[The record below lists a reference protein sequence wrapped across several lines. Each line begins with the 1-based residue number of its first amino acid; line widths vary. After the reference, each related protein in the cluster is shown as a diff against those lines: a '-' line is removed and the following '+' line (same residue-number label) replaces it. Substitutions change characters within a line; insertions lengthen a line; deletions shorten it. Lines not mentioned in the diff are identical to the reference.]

1 MTLIQVQVEGLPAA
15 VALFDRKARFAGRF
29 MQITGREQIS
39 VVKEDIADEISGQYS
54 LADGRKRWPSA
65 VPIGR
70 LAGGRPMLQHF
81 GPAWAAARPR
91 VSASSAEI
99 QITEQGAGAHVG
111 GTGTRRSFTV
121 TAIRPRGAAAMQ
133 GAIRAKTG
141 GFVSLATLT
150 GPGLQLPGRPHANPN
165 NPTTA
170 GKIERRVLVRR
181 FEEA

>member
-1 MTLIQVQVEGLPAA
+1 MTLVQVEVEGLSAG
-15 VALFDRKARFAGRF
+15 VALFDRKARFAGDF
-29 MQITGREQIS
+29 MKITGRDQLR

-54 LADGRKRWPSA
+54 LADGRRRWPPT

-70 LAGGRPMLQHF
+70 LAGGRPALRHF
-81 GPAWAAARPR
+81 GPARAGAPPQ
-91 VSASSAEI
+91 VSAAEAKI

-111 GTGTRRSFTV
+111 GRGTRRSFTI
-121 TAIRPRGAAAMQ
+121 TAIRGGTATQ
-133 GAIRAKTG
+133 SAIRAKTG
-141 GFVSLATLT
+141 GFVSLSTLR
-150 GPGLQLPGRPHANPN
+150 GPGLQLPGRPHANPD

>member
-1 MTLIQVQVEGLPAA
+1 MTLVQVEVQGLSAA

-29 MQITGREQIS
+29 MQITGRDQLE
-39 VVKEDIADEISGQYS
+39 VVKEDISGEISGQYS
-54 LADGRKRWPSA
+54 LADGRKRWPVA

-70 LAGGRPMLQHF
+70 LPGGRPMLRHF
-81 GPAWAAARPR
+81 GPAWAAAPPQ
-91 VSASSAEI
+91 VSATSAEI

-111 GTGTRRSFTV
+111 GRGTRRSFAV
-121 TAIRPRGAAAMQ
+121 TAIRGGASMQ
-133 GAIRAKTG
+133 RAIRAKTG
-141 GFVSLATLT
+141 GFVSLATLS

-165 NPTTA
+165 NPVTA

>member
-1 MTLIQVQVEGLPAA
+1 MTQVQVEVEGLPAA

-29 MQITGREQIS
+29 MQITGRDQLR
-39 VVKEDIADEISGQYS
+39 VVKEDIAGEIAGQYS
-54 LADGRKRWPSA
+54 LADGKKRWPSA

-70 LAGGRPMLQHF
+70 LVGGRPMLRHF
-81 GPAWAAARPR
+81 GPAWAAAPPQ
-91 VSASSAEI
+91 VSATSAEI

-111 GTGTRRSFTV
+111 GRGTRRSFAT
-121 TAIRPRGAAAMQ
+121 TSIRGGASMQ
-133 GAIRAKTG
+133 RAIRAKTG
-141 GFVSLATLT
+141 GFVSLARLT

-170 GKIERRVLVRR
+170 RKIERRVLVRR